1 MFTPRS
7 SLHMPIARNA
17 QIIVESALEPST
29 MAASMIWPL
38 PDRSRSHSADRMPTT
53 RNIEPPPKSPTRLSG
68 GTGRSPARP
77 IACSTPLSE
86 M

>member
-1 MFTPRS
+1 
-7 SLHMPIARNA
+7 MPMARNA
-17 QIIVESALEPST
+17 HIIAESALEPST
-29 MAASMIWPL
+29 MAASTIWPL
-38 PDRSRSHSADRMPTT
+38 PDRWSSQSADRMPTT
-53 RNIEPPPKSPTRLSG
+53 RNIEPPPKSPTRFSG